1 MRNMAPKGALRVL
14 ERLNAAGFEAYFV
27 GGCVRDILRGAAPH
41 DWDICTAARPEEAA
55 QCFDSARV
63 RFTGRRHGTITVLED
78 GMPYEIT
85 TFRVDG
91 AYSDGRRPD
100 QVRFVSRLEEDLAR
114 RDFTMNAIAMDASG
128 GMRDPFGG
136 QADIKNHIIRC
147 VGVPNLRFQEDGLRV
162 LRALRFASVL
172 DFRMEEE
179 TAGSVRHSSGRLAC
193 VAAER
198 IQEELRKLLLGR
210 AVGRVLLE
218 YGDVLCAV
226 WREFCSVVFAPEL
239 WGRTVRALE
248 RSAPELPVR
257 LTLLL
262 SGLEK
267 DADVRGLLDRLR
279 FDAETARLVS
289 QLTALSHVRLEPED
303 KVLRRWLKE
312 LGLGKLRLL
321 LAVQRGAAE
330 TQAEEKRVDEVSARV
345 AAILEEGQCFSREM
359 LAVDGRDVT
368 AAGIA
373 QGPAVGRVLDLL
385 LEQVMDGVLPNDRA
399 RLLSVLA
406 GLDV

>member
-1 MRNMAPKGALRVL
+1 MYGISC
-14 ERLNAAGFEAYFV
+14 AA
-27 GGCVRDILRGAAPH
+27 RAPH

-226 WREFCSVVFAPEL
+226 WREFCSVVFAP
-239 WGRTVRALE
+239 GAV
-248 RSAPELPVR
+248 
-257 LTLLL
+257 
-262 SGLEK
+262 G
-267 DADVRGLLDRLR
+267 ADG
-279 FDAETARLVS
+279 A
-289 QLTALSHVRLEPED
+289 
-303 KVLRRWLKE
+303 
-312 LGLGKLRLL
+312 GLG
-321 LAVQRGAAE
+321 A
-330 TQAEEKRVDEVSARV
+330 VSARI
-345 AAILEEGQCFSREM
+345 AGTADPSALRTGERRGRAGAFRPT
-359 LAVDGRDVT
+359 AV
-368 AAGIA
+368 
-373 QGPAVGRVLDLL
+373 
-385 LEQVMDGVLPNDRA
+385 
-399 RLLSVLA
+399 
-406 GLDV
+406 